1 MKTMLTRD
9 DLDRREEKLSREQ
22 RRQLCDSSCYI
33 WEDFGFCYG
42 CDICTQYGEE
52 LRPDND

>member
-9 DLDRREEKLSREQ
+9 DLNRREEKLSREQ
-22 RRQLCDSSCYI
+22 RRQLCDNSCYI
-33 WEDFGFCYG
+33 WEDFGVCYG